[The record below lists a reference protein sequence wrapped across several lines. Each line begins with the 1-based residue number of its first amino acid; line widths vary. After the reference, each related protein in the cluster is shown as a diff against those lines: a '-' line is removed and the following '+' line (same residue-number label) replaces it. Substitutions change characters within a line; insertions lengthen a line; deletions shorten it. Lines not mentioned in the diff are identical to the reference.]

1 VKYHFLFF
9 ALLAC
14 LNISFA
20 QELSVQVRVT
30 TGQATTTDPK
40 VFKSLEKAIE
50 DFMNN
55 QKWTDDA
62 FEPQERI
69 KCNIQVTIRKDN
81 GNNSFEADL
90 GVQAKRPV
98 YGSSYETSLLS
109 HLDQEFSFSY
119 EQFQPIQFAKNTYTD
134 NLTAVLSFY
143 AYTILGLDYD
153 SFAPNGGEP
162 YLQTAQ
168 DIINQ
173 LPKEARDSRGW
184 QDNLQYRNRFRVL
197 ENLLNPRMKQ
207 YRQAWYTYHRQ
218 GLDLMAENVENGKSG
233 ILKGVSEIGEANLAQ
248 PNGYIFQLFANA
260 KASELI
266 DIFRVADPSQRE
278 KIIQTMT
285 KIDVANG
292 ARYKEMTN

>member
-1 VKYHFLFF
+1 MRYVFL
-9 ALLAC
+9 LLCTFSC
-14 LNISFA
+14 LNAAIS

-40 VFKSLEKAIE
+40 VFKSLEKSIE

-55 QKWTDDA
+55 QRWTDDV

-69 KCNIQVTIRKDN
+69 KCNIQLTIRKDN

-98 YGSSYETSLLS
+98 YGSNYETSLLS
-109 HLDQEFSFSY
+109 HLDQEFSFGY
-119 EQFQPIQFAKNTYTD
+119 EQFQPIQFTKNTYTD
-134 NLTAVLSFY
+134 NITAVLSFY
-143 AYTILGLDYD
+143 AYLILGLDYE
-153 SFAPNGGEP
+153 SFSPNGGEA

-173 LPKEARDSRGW
+173 LPKEVRDSKGW
-184 QDNLQYRNRFRVL
+184 QDNIQYRNRFRIL

-207 YRQAWYTYHRQ
+207 YRQAWYNYHRQ
-218 GLDLMAENVENGKSG
+218 GLDLMAENVENGKA
-233 ILKGVSEIGEANLAQ
+233 GVSKALGEVGEAQAFL
-248 PNGYIFQLFANA
+248 PTGYIFQLFANA
-260 KASELI
+260 KSAEI
-266 DIFRVADPSQRE
+266 IEIYKVGDAVQRE
-278 KIIQTMT
+278 KVIQTMT

-292 ARYKEMTN
+292 AKYKEMTN